1 MEIITDT
8 DLLNNIAEIMEEIA
22 LVEAIR
28 EGLGTEHI
36 EREEVF
42 NLFEDKKLDMLLLP

>member
-1 MEIITDT
+1 MEIITNT

-28 EGLGTEHI
+28 EGFGTE
-36 EREEVF
+36 RVKPEEIF
-42 NLFEDKKLDMLLLP
+42 KLLEDKKSELPLLS

>member
-36 EREEVF
+36 EREEVL
-42 NLFEDKKLDMLLLP
+42 NLLEDKKSELPLLS